1 MMWSTR
7 YNFMVHQ
14 QFIKQLN
21 NYMRSLLILLSLV
34 LSFQI
39 SSAQAVKEKIS
50 NDATG
55 GQGQIDEK
63 RYTWGYYLG
72 LNSYDYKFDYNEATD
87 DIIVETSMGFNV
99 GLVGDVK
106 INNYINLRLEPG
118 ISFVTRT
125 LNFEDPSFTMPG
137 DFEREVTS
145 TYINV
150 PLLVKLS
157 TKRLN
162 NWKPFVV
169 GGASWSRN
177 LSSNEDNPNDNSA
190 GQFRQ
195 VTNVFNYELGFGID
209 FYLYYFKFTPSIR
222 GVFAI
227 NDELVP
233 DLDSN
238 SPYTGNVSS
247 MLSRGVFINFTFQ

>member
-1 MMWSTR
+1 MWNIF
-7 YNFMVHQ
+7 YNSMVHQ
-14 QFIKQLN
+14 LFTKQLN
-21 NYMRSLLILLSLV
+21 NHMRSILILISLMIG
-34 LSFQI
+34 FQVA
-39 SSAQAVKEKIS
+39 SAQSVKEKIS

-63 RYTWGYYLG
+63 RYTWGYFLG
-72 LNSYDYKFDYNEATD
+72 LNSYDYKFDYNEVTD
-87 DIIVETSMGFNV
+87 DIFVETSMGFNV
-99 GLVGDVK
+99 GLIGDLK

-150 PLLVKLS
+150 PLLVKFS

-162 NWKPFVV
+162 NWKPFIV

-177 LSSNEDNPNDNSA
+177 LSSNEENPNDNSA
-190 GQFRQ
+190 NQFRQ

-227 NDELVP
+227 NDELVRDVDP
-233 DLDSN
+233 N
-238 SPYTGNVSS
+238 SPYTGNISS
-247 MLSRGVFINFTFQ
+247 MQSRGIFLNFTFQ